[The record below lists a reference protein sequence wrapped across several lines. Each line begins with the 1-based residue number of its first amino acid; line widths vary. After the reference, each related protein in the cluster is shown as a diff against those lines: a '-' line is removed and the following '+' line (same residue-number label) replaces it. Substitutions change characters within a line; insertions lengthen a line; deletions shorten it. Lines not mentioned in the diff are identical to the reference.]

1 MIVNDIN
8 HSIVHF
14 KLTSVKMVL
23 VAVPYMYMYRDHFI
37 CCMKLS

>member
-8 HSIVHF
+8 HSIVYF
-14 KLTSVKMVL
+14 ELTSVKMVL
-23 VAVPYMYMYRDHFI
+23 MAVPCRDRCI

>member
-23 VAVPYMYMYRDHFI
+23 VAVPYMYRDHCI